1 MTALTLYQIE
11 DDLEALVNSEELVT
25 PEQEQEFRGQL
36 AEQLRTAVDRR
47 QRCGEFL
54 RYCELQQEACDMEI
68 DRLLALK
75 AKHAAAQERME
86 GYVIHTIET
95 VMDPDAQGKYPK
107 LAGHTLV
114 LSVSRNPDSV
124 YIQDEAAIPAEYKS
138 VTVELPAEVWSA
150 VLGAFAGED
159 ADEDMGDIAKSLQAA
174 DEKAAIAIDKAA
186 IRKAIKSGETVDGAD
201 LFIGGLRCEVK

>member
-1 MTALTLYQIE
+1 MTTALTTPYQIE
-11 DDLEALVNSEELVT
+11 DDLQALVDSEDLVT

-95 VMDPDAQGKYPK
+95 VMDPDA
-107 LAGHTLV
+107 
-114 LSVSRNPDSV
+114 
-124 YIQDEAAIPAEYKS
+124 
-138 VTVELPAEVWSA
+138 
-150 VLGAFAGED
+150 
-159 ADEDMGDIAKSLQAA
+159 
-174 DEKAAIAIDKAA
+174 
-186 IRKAIKSGETVDGAD
+186 
-201 LFIGGLRCEVK
+201 